1 MHEPPLDPRPFFI
14 ERGRRFESVRG
25 LRKSPGSGA
34 FLFGSLC
41 TLANVRY
48 VWSPLSSL
56 QVETAVRRSAL
67 WDQIEFL
74 GVGEQLGWLH
84 GTRTSDELSAL
95 LGLANLFSVEPI
107 RGSSR
112 LYRRWAFESAGPW
125 TCALRQRGLSLD
137 QAVGGR
143 PGPSASWRRSGSGSR
158 RACSRSE
165 SCSPPG

>member
-1 MHEPPLDPRPFFI
+1 
-14 ERGRRFESVRG
+14 
-25 LRKSPGSGA
+25 
-34 FLFGSLC
+34 
-41 TLANVRY
+41 LANVRY

-112 LYRRWAFESAGPW
+112 LYRRCAFESAAPW
-125 TCALRQRGLSLD
+125 TSQLRQPGSRWNRPS
-137 QAVGGR
+137 AAR
-143 PGPSASWRRSGSGSR
+143 PGP
-158 RACSRSE
+158 
-165 SCSPPG
+165 